1 MRRAFP
7 LEWWLIL
14 AAILIVCVLTL
25 SWCNRG
31 ERIEQAKDS
40 ATVADGRTKA
50 SQDASAIRD
59 QNDDANA
66 ATRTDVKDAT
76 DELRAT
82 DPADRDRVFRDR
94 VCKLNPGACS
104 R

>member
-1 MRRAFP
+1 MRRSFP

-31 ERIEQAKDS
+31 DQLKQAGDA

-50 SQDASAIRD
+50 SQDASHVRD
-59 QNDDANA
+59 QNDEANA
-66 ATRTDVKDAT
+66 ATKAEVKDAT

-94 VCKLNPGACS
+94 VCRLNPGACP

>member
-7 LEWWLIL
+7 VEWWIAI
-14 AAILIVCVLTL
+14 AAIFVVCVLTL

-31 ERIEQAKDS
+31 DRLKDADNA

-50 SQDASAIRD
+50 SQDASQVRD
-59 QNDDANA
+59 QNDEANA
-66 ATRTDVKDAT
+66 ATKAEVKDAT

-94 VCKLNPGACS
+94 VCRLNPGACS

>member
-7 LEWWLIL
+7 LEVWLIL
-14 AAILIVCVLTL
+14 AAILVVCVLTL

-31 ERIEQAKDS
+31 EKIEQQRDA

-50 SQDASAIRD
+50 GQDASQVRD
-59 QNDDANA
+59 ENETANA
-66 ATRTDVKDAT
+66 ETRAEVKDAT
-76 DELRAT
+76 DELRAA
-82 DPADRDRVFRDR
+82 DRSDRDRVFRDR
-94 VCKLNPGACS
+94 VCKLNPGACP